1 MKGFPRRV
9 RDLAAH
15 RSGLM
20 CEGCGGGGPLELHH
34 RKYRSRLGADTV
46 ENCLALCGRGNVSGC
61 HGAAHAGRAAEVSG
75 WSIRTG
81 GDPLMIPV
89 RDGDGFWWLLRAD
102 GSKTCIP
109 GPLADEYRLL
119 AGLLPVVID

>member
-1 MKGFPRRV
+1 MKGFPRKV
-9 RDLAAH
+9 RDQAAH
-15 RSGLM
+15 RSGLV

-46 ENCLALCGRGNVSGC
+46 ENALSLCGWGNTLGC
-61 HGAAHAGRAAEVSG
+61 HAIAHGGRHAEESG
-75 WSIRTG
+75 WSIRSG
-81 GDPLMIPV
+81 GDPLMIPM
-89 RDGDGFWWLLRAD
+89 RDSQGFWWLLRAD

-109 GPLADEYRLL
+109 AQLADEYRLL